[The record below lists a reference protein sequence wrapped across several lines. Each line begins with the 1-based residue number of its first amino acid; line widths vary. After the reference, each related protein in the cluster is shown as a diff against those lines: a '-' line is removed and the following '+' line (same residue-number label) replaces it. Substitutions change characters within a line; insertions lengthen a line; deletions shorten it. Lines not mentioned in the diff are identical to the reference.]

1 MIAKIILRAG
11 GAGNDLNI
19 VDITDI
25 TVKVKAKEVESQTV
39 TQVTTNQNEHMHHR
53 PIKYVAMTVDGME
66 IHVFA
71 TKTTGDT
78 QLYPPEDAMMHPLW
92 GLLSVKPT
100 KGL

>member
-11 GAGNDLNI
+11 GAGNDVNI

-25 TVKVKAKEVESQTV
+25 TVKVKEVESQAV
-39 TQVTTNQNEHMHHR
+39 TRVTTNQNEHMHHR

-71 TKTTGDT
+71 MKTTGDT
-78 QLYPPEDAMMHPLW
+78 QLYPPEDAMMHQLW